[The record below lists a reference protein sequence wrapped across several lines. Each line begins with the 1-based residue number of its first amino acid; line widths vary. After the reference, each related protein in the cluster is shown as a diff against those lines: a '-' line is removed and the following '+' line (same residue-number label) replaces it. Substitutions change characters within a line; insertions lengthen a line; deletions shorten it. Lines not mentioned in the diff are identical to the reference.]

1 MKEKYF
7 IVLAFS
13 FFAISILKAES
24 VSLQMALDK
33 NWVSFELESTGGVSG
48 LNTSAH
54 IGKCISY
61 TLKNNS
67 GRPLQLYLK
76 PGSLFKSVESS
87 IQSMLF
93 TDTSSWELKAQAIRT
108 GYLNAM
114 CAQMYK
120 KTPPGN
126 RKFVLVGMAT
136 VLMQKFARF
145 VSLKQ
150 YQTEEAQGLLW
161 TITDN
166 NNMFGK
172 LNEPNQMN
180 QDLLDFAKKEM
191 NLDLYKKNENQI
203 LPNTIIPVPDPEKKD
218 VVEIAVADSVEEVA
232 STMNLSESFYLSDSG
247 ELSYQ
252 ILDENLKITKREVI
266 NRNQAKGRVSY
277 TLRASSAELGM
288 GKFTVIYFIN
298 HKEIY
303 RSIFELVPTE

>member
-7 IVLAFS
+7 IVFAFS
-13 FFAISILKAES
+13 FLAISLLKAEP
-24 VSLQMALDK
+24 VSLQIALDK
-33 NWVSFELESTGGVSG
+33 NWVSFELQSTGGVSG

-61 TLKNNS
+61 KLKNTS
-67 GRPLQLYLK
+67 GRHLQLYLT
-76 PGSLFKSVESS
+76 PGSVFKSVDSAV
-87 IQSMLF
+87 QSMLF
-93 TDTSSWELKAQAIRT
+93 TDTSSWELKAQATTT

-114 CAQMYK
+114 CAQMYR

-126 RKFVLVGMAT
+126 RKFVLMGMAT
-136 VLMQKFARF
+136 VLMQKFARL

-150 YQTEEAQGLLW
+150 YHTEEAQGLLW

-191 NLDLYKKNENQI
+191 NLDLYKNTKENFAPSI
-203 LPNTIIPVPDPEKKD
+203 SIPVIKSVENKD
-218 VVEIAVADSVEEVA
+218 VEVVTAAANEETIASI
-232 STMNLSESFYLSDSG
+232 SLSESFYLADSG

-252 ILDENLKITKREVI
+252 ILDENGKVQKAEIISRKQST
-266 NRNQAKGRVSY
+266 GRVSH
-277 TLRASSAELGM
+277 TLQASSAELGL
-288 GKFTVIYFIN
+288 GKFKVIYLIN
-298 HKEIY
+298 KKEIY
-303 RSIFELVPTE
+303 RNQFELIPEE